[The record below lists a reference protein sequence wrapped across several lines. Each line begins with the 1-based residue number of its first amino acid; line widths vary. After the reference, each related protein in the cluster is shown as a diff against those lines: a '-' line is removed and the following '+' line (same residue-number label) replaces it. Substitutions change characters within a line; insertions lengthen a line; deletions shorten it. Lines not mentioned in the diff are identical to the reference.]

1 MDFIINSIRLWT
13 AASAGDAIPKISS
26 KIGRMAL
33 TQRIARSFIRF
44 MQSVRPRVAAPELA
58 AGRQRRLHVLRRRA
72 GMYCGGGAGTYCG
85 AGAGTY

>member
-1 MDFIINSIRLWT
+1 MIICRA
-13 AASAGDAIPKISS
+13 AASAGDAIPKINS
-26 KIGRMAL
+26 KISRMAL

-44 MQSVRPRVAAPELA
+44 MQSVRPGMAAPDQPRLGSGGCMYCG
-58 AGRQRRLHVLRRRA
+58 AGA